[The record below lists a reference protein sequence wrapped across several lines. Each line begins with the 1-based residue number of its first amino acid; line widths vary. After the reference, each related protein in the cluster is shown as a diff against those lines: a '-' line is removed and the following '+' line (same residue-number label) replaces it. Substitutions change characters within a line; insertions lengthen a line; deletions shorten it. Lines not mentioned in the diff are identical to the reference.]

1 MPRDVPPVHIELQ
14 IMLPRQIANEFLVA
28 IRLCP
33 AQFVV
38 EMNDR
43 ENNAKLEPQFQKQP
57 QRRDGINSARNGH
70 TYAIPG
76 MQ

>member
-1 MPRDVPPVHIELQ
+1 MRRDVPPVPIELQ
-14 IMLPRQIANEFLVA
+14 IMLPRQIADEFLVR
-28 IRLCP
+28 IRFP
-33 AQFVV
+33 AQLVV

-70 TYAIPG
+70 SHPIPSA
-76 MQ
+76 